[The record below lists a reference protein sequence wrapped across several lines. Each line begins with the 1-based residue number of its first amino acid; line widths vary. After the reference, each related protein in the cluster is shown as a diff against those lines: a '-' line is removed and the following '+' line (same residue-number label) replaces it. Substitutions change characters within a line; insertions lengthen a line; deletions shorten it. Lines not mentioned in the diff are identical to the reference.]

1 MNFQNPLEA
10 QSVDLKSLGL
20 ALLVAAILSGLVALV
35 HRLIHRRSGSEI
47 SFTQSL
53 MALGPII
60 SLIMIFIGNNL
71 ALSLGMVG
79 SLSLIRFRTAVKE
92 MSDLIF
98 LLWVMAIGVGC
109 GTLNW
114 TASAVGTLLI
124 ALLVIVLSKLKA
136 PSKQLAGTLL
146 VQVSDEAE
154 LKKLELSQAQQL
166 LYLPTGLEA
175 LYKLTLDEFKPL
187 EPKLKQL
194 SGTWR
199 YIANKD

>member
-20 ALLVAAILSGLVALV
+20 ALLVAAILSGVVALV

-47 SFTQSL
+47 SFSQSL

-114 TASAVGTLLI
+114 TASVVGTLLI
-124 ALLVIVLSKLKA
+124 AFLVIVLSKLKA
-136 PSKQLAGTLL
+136 QTKKLSGTLL
-146 VQVSDEAE
+146 VQVTDEAE
-154 LKKLELSQAQQL
+154 LKQLQLAQAQQL

-175 LYKLTLDEFKPL
+175 LYKLTLDEFKTL